1 MIYKTE
7 SSIEIVK
14 KSDLRV
20 PHRQQ
25 SGSILRFSSSF
36 LFKIGIVRHFNTVNT
51 SDMVE
56 SGYTRIR
63 RIVFVNTLDTVEVRA
78 CADSTRVQLEER
90 QGEAQTKRMYIY
102 IYIYIGVYY

>member
-1 MIYKTE
+1 MVYKTE

-36 LFKIGIVRHFNTVNT
+36 LFKVGIVRHFNTVNT

-56 SGYTRIR
+56 SGYTRGSDAC
-63 RIVFVNTLDTVEVRA
+63 LCQYLGYGGVRA
-78 CADSTRVQLEER
+78 CADSTRVQL
-90 QGEAQTKRMYIY
+90 GKRFARSKAIF
-102 IYIYIGVYY
+102 

>member
-14 KSDLRV
+14 ESDLRV

-56 SGYTRIR
+56 SGYTWIRRVSLSIPRIR
-63 RIVFVNTLDTVEVRA
+63 WSPGIRRLDMCPARKA
-78 CADSTRVQLEER
+78 TR
-90 QGEAQTKRMYIY
+90 
-102 IYIYIGVYY
+102 GVSIL

>member
-1 MIYKTE
+1 MVYKTE

-56 SGYTRIR
+56 SGIHVDPTR
-63 RIVFVNTLDTVEVRA
+63 VFVNTSDTVE
-78 CADSTRVQLEER
+78 S
-90 QGEAQTKRMYIY
+90 GHAQTRH
-102 IYIYIGVYY
+102 VSS

>member
-1 MIYKTE
+1 MVYKTE

-14 KSDLRV
+14 KSDLSV

-63 RIVFVNTLDTVEVRA
+63 RVSLSGYGGIRA
-78 CADSTRVQLEER
+78 YTQTRHVSS
-90 QGEAQTKRMYIY
+90 
-102 IYIYIGVYY
+102 